1 MGDKAR
7 FSLTESRQGHE
18 KRRQQ
23 MGDIRVGTP
32 DTKPDAPSHVD
43 GVAQG
48 NNPGGIEG
56 DPGLEYTGETGAG
69 RPTARAYARKSTGIN
84 PESRNPI
91 DPNSPNLPP
100 A

>member
-1 MGDKAR
+1 
-7 FSLTESRQGHE
+7 
-18 KRRQQ
+18 
-23 MGDIRVGTP
+23 MGDIRVGKP
-32 DTKPDAPSHVD
+32 DTQPDAPSHVN
-43 GVAQG
+43 GVNQG
-48 NNPGGIEG
+48 NDPGGIEG

-69 RPTARAYARKSTGIN
+69 RPGIN